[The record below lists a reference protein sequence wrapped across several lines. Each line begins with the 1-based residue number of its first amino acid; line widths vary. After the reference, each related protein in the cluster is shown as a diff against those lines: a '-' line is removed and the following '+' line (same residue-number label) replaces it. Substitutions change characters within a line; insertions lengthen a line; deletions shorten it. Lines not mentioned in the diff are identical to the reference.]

1 MKIKVRN
8 KMIQNKDRMS
18 SGEEI
23 RIVDVN
29 MTMKKMV

>member
-18 SGEEI
+18 SGEET